1 LHLSFHSFIY
11 VFDKWLISLTLN
23 KEKRMKIKLPKEG
36 LTTSEIVQAYGQ
48 EKESDVLQTV
58 LEMIQRKEA
67 HLHGSVVLPGS
78 RRPGRPRAAT
88 LRVPITVRL
97 PEDMVSKIRASGN
110 ATRYIED
117 AVKMKMSKET
127 SQK

>member
-67 HLHGSVVLPGS
+67 HPAWQCSFTRVTQA
-78 RRPGRPRAAT
+78 RP
-88 LRVPITVRL
+88 
-97 PEDMVSKIRASGN
+97 PESGN
-110 ATRYIED
+110 PAGAHYSSAAGRYGFQD
-117 AVKMKMSKET
+117 S
-127 SQK
+127 SQWERDQIHRGCS

>member
-1 LHLSFHSFIY
+1 
-11 VFDKWLISLTLN
+11 VFQITVRSAPDHFPRFLN
-23 KEKRMKIKLPKEG
+23 VESCPD
-36 LTTSEIVQAYGQ
+36 TN
-48 EKESDVLQTV
+48 KESDVLQTV
-58 LEMIQRKEA
+58 LEMIQRKAA
-67 HLHGSVVLPGS
+67 HLHGNVVLPGS
-78 RRPGRPRAAT
+78 RRPGRPRAAI